1 MYIHATTST
10 YTNTC
15 RYISDTCN
23 IYIYIYI
30 HIYILVHTPHTHI
43 HLLMH
48 SLHTNIKHTHIRT
61 DTYIHT
67 STHAHTLPSQEWSFG
82 CSNSGSLLRWRS
94 WLGLSEYIYI
104 CYDNVYCIQYIH
116 VVVSPASF
124 KQWSPV
130 GLSMLCNPG
139 ILRYPY
145 RALNDGRSHHC
156 ISLDHSNPFKFMVD
170 TIDQLFNFNVDFATL
185 PGRDVSQGPGTCS
198 WGATAKAAKEGEW
211 FATCSTAWN
220 LSFDMFRILNS

>member
-104 CYDNVYCIQYIH
+104 YAMTMYTVYSTYTLSYH
-116 VVVSPASF
+116 RLPSSNGHLLVSRCFAILAS
-124 KQWSPV
+124 
-130 GLSMLCNPG
+130 
-139 ILRYPY
+139 
-145 RALNDGRSHHC
+145 
-156 ISLDHSNPFKFMVD
+156 
-170 TIDQLFNFNVDFATL
+170 
-185 PGRDVSQGPGTCS
+185 
-198 WGATAKAAKEGEW
+198 
-211 FATCSTAWN
+211 
-220 LSFDMFRILNS
+220 